1 MLVQITERDI
11 KILGWIN
18 NFRYVT
24 AEQVMKKFC
33 MSQSLTY
40 RRLKKL
46 KDGGYL
52 KHVRFFR
59 NRPGVYLCTSDGT
72 AVSDSELSNYNKKID
87 LSTYEHHLTVIDISL
102 VFEKRGKWITEREIW
117 SEAFN
122 REEGAQPNIHI
133 PDGIIIDGEGRRT
146 AVEVE
151 LTSKSEKRLRQIM
164 KAHRRSRMY
173 DDVLY
178 IVKNTGIKEKI
189 ERLSGPLKV
198 EVKLLEEVLKD
209 E

>member
-1 MLVQITERDI
+1 MLVQITERDK

-18 NFRYVT
+18 RFRYVT
-24 AEQVMKKFC
+24 AGQVMKKFNIGR
-33 MSQSLTY
+33 TAAY
-40 RRLKKL
+40 VRLKKL

-52 KHVRFFR
+52 KYLRFFR
-59 NRPGVYLCTSDGT
+59 NRPGIYLCTGTGT
-72 AVSDSELSNYNKKID
+72 AVSNSELSNYNKKID
-87 LSTYEHHLTVIDISL
+87 LATYEHHLTVVDISIKL
-102 VFEKRGKWITEREIW
+102 KNQGKWITEREIW
-117 SEAFN
+117 SEVY
-122 REEGAQPNIHI
+122 RELDGKRSNIHI
-133 PDGIIIDGEGRRT
+133 PDGIIVDREGRRT

-164 KAHRRSRMY
+164 KAHRRARMY

-189 ERLSGPLKV
+189 ERLSGPLNVK
-198 EVKLLEEVLKD
+198 VKLLEEVLKD